1 MTDSTAEEAE
11 QQWKRKSPYSTR
23 MTRNAAAAVPAML
36 PVQGALSAWR
46 RTVMGFYIPESTR
59 LHACDAA
66 SASASAL
73 SKRSYPNRGTLP
85 CDMHCRIECH
95 KRPSRRLRRA
105 VDKEHGWL
113 EMLFLETRLLGSD
126 AADIG
131 PSLGL
136 SLRV

>member
-1 MTDSTAEEAE
+1 
-11 QQWKRKSPYSTR
+11 
-23 MTRNAAAAVPAML
+23 
-36 PVQGALSAWR
+36 
-46 RTVMGFYIPESTR
+46 MGFCIPESMKP
-59 LHACDAA
+59 HVCDAV
-66 SASASAL
+66 SASASVL

-85 CDMHCRIECH
+85 CDMQCCIERH
-95 KRPSRRLRRA
+95 KRHGRRLWRA

-113 EMLFLETRLLGSD
+113 EMLFVETRLLGSD